1 MRICYFWVGL
11 FGSCYLGNREMK
23 KFFQFVEYLL
33 FVVRYGWR
41 APCLAKDI
49 ELLEI
54 QVDSLHRA
62 LAQKNQQIEELKR
75 QPDEQTARSMLMQ
88 LRIHQESVRQRTGYM
103 VSAFIAQGVVAKL
116 AVMGPEKQKQ
126 FAAVVA
132 EVLVHN
138 ALNGILKRSAATS
151 KLTALVFAPIT
162 KRGQNV
168 QLVGGIF
175 ETDEQP
181 EFVSMNPNV
190 PSYKQLPDRPQGNK

>member
-33 FVVRYGWR
+33 FVFRYGWC

-54 QVDSLHRA
+54 QIESAHRA

-75 QPDEQTARSMLMQ
+75 QPDEQTARAMLMQ
-88 LRIHQESVRQRTGYM
+88 LRAHQESVRRRTGYM
-103 VSAFIAQGVVAKL
+103 VSAFVPSG
-116 AVMGPEKQKQ
+116 AVERLIQLGPEKQKQ
-126 FAAVVA
+126 FASVVA

-138 ALNGILKRSAATS
+138 SLNGILKRSAATS

-181 EFVSMNPNV
+181 EFVSMNANV
-190 PSYKQLPDRPQGNK
+190 PNYKQLPDIK